1 MTKLETEFTAE
12 LLRVLAEAEKVTGI
26 GEPRLRQQAEKLGG
40 AKAVQQLLSRGQQTR
55 QFEKLKEQKR
65 LELTPEAL
73 ASKGKYAQLFT
84 DDEVNLCL
92 QTLLDAGMYNLG

>member
-12 LLRVLAEAEKVTGI
+12 LLRVLAEAEAVTGI
-26 GEPRLRQQAEKLGG
+26 GEPRLRQQAEKLGC

-55 QFEKLKEQKR
+55 QFEKLKEKKR

-73 ASKGKYAQLFT
+73 VSKGKYAQLFT
-84 DDEVNLCL
+84 DEEVNLCL